1 MQSEK
6 QIKEERE
13 QNTLRTIAQN
23 IRHFRTLKN
32 MSQTELGLRSDLTP
46 NYITDIENCKRDIMV
61 STLSHIAYGLDIE
74 IEELFNDNREE
85 YLSKTRI
92 DKKQ

>member
-61 STLSHIAYGLDIE
+61 STLSHIAYGLDIK
-74 IEELFNDNREE
+74 IEELFNDNRKE

>member
-61 STLSHIAYGLDIE
+61 STLSHIAYGLDIK